1 MCHMGKMSMRNDFQ
15 PWYKLPIL
23 DRVGI
28 SKLAFNVSKMWRFC
42 IDSSLY
48 LPISLIKDFIGR
60 QQF

>member
-48 LPISLIKDFIGR
+48 L
-60 QQF
+60 